1 MLMKEKNEGE
11 KVIFKKSFAE
21 SKKKTLG
28 EEILRSSPRVFFW
41 LSVKKFSTESFI
53 LR

>member
-28 EEILRSSPRVFFW
+28 EEFALRREYFFG
-41 LSVKKFSTESFI
+41 S
-53 LR
+53 R